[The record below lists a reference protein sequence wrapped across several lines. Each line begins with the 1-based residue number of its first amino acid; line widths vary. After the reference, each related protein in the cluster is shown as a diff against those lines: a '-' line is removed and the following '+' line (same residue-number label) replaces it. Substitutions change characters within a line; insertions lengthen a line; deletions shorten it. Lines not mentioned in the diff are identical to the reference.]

1 MKIDFKAEL
10 DPEQY
15 EAVTASEGPV
25 LIIAGAGSGKTRV
38 ITYRIAY
45 MLEKGI
51 PQSAILALTFTN
63 KAAREMEDRVKAITQ
78 KKLQN
83 LTVSTFHA
91 FGVKILRKEIQ
102 RLGWKDSFSIY
113 DETDRAQLIKD
124 CAQELGWRMEN
135 FDGIAAGSVFSEI
148 KTRRKGRDP
157 GDLYDRLYDE
167 YQASLKARNA
177 VDFDDLIVKPIEIF
191 EAFPEALTRYREQYR
206 YIMIDEFQDTS
217 KIQYRLMRLLS
228 DDNVCV
234 VGDDDQSIY
243 SWRGADY
250 ENIVQF
256 ESDWPHRRE
265 VKLERNYRST
275 STILEAANA
284 VIANNENR
292 KEKALWSPSQLSGT
306 PIEVYTPENEM
317 AEAEFI
323 ARAVK
328 EARFSERVPYS
339 DIGIL
344 IRTNSLT
351 RHLEEA
357 LLAENIPYKVSG
369 GTSFF
374 QRKEIKDVISYLRV
388 IANPADDVNLIRI
401 LNVPRRG
408 MGRRALEHLQE
419 RSKRLACSLYDAL
432 ESLEQPGPTELPEKT
447 RTDALEFVQ
456 AVKGFREEMLGRRN
470 LVAKVRRMIDAID
483 YWGYLVAENQH
494 NEKAAKWKFLNVEH
508 LLESMDRW
516 EKDPDNL
523 DPSLFNW
530 LNRISL
536 ITRDDME
543 DDQDAGKVNLMTVHA
558 SKGLEFEVVFIAGCE
573 DGIMPH
579 ARSLAEGEGNLEEE
593 RRLFYVAV
601 TRARRKLYISAC
613 RQRHRQAQA
622 VDCVPSPFL
631 AEIPEHLITYYQ
643 EPEVTDESVDAAFAG
658 LRAMWEKD
666 AADGPRSPGDPKP
679 A

>member
-1 MKIDFKAEL
+1 MKIDFQGEL

-15 EAVTASEGPV
+15 EAVTASEGPE

-63 KAAREMEDRVKAITQ
+63 KAAREMEERVKALTR
-78 KKLQN
+78 KKLQS

-91 FGVKILRKEIQ
+91 FGVKILRKEIH

-113 DETDRAQLIKD
+113 DETDRTQLIKD
-124 CAQELGWRMEN
+124 CARETGFRMEG
-135 FDGIAAGSVFSEI
+135 FDPAAAGAVFSEV
-148 KTRRKGRDP
+148 KTRRKTWDGT
-157 GDLYDRLYDE
+157 DLYGKVYDE
-167 YQASLKARNA
+167 YQASLKAHNA

-191 EAFPEALTRYREQYR
+191 EAFPDVLDRYREQYR

-217 KIQYRLMRLLS
+217 KIQYRLMRLLA
-228 DDNVCV
+228 DDNVCA

-250 ENIVQF
+250 ENLIQF
-256 ESDWPHRRE
+256 ERDWPHRKE

-275 STILEAANA
+275 STILDAANA
-284 VIANNENR
+284 VIANNANR
-292 KEKALWSPSQLSGT
+292 KEKALWSPSSTGGT
-306 PIEVYTPENEM
+306 PIEIYSPENEI

-328 EARFSERVPYS
+328 EARLSERVPYS

-344 IRTNSLT
+344 IRTNALT

-357 LLAENIPYKVSG
+357 LLAEKVPYKVSG

-388 IANPADDVNLIRI
+388 IANPLDDVNLIRI

-408 MGRRALEHLQE
+408 LGRRALEHLQE
-419 RSKRLACSLYDAL
+419 RARRMSGSLFAAL
-432 ESLEQPGPTELPEKT
+432 ESLALDGHSEFPERT
-447 RTDALEFVQ
+447 RADALEFL
-456 AVKGFREEMLGRRN
+456 AVLQGYREEMLGHRN
-470 LVAKVRRMIDAID
+470 LAAKVRKLVDGID
-483 YWGYLVAENQH
+483 YWGYLVSENQH
-494 NEKAAKWKFLNVEH
+494 SEKAAQWKFLNVES
-508 LLESMDRW
+508 LIQSIETW
-516 EKDPDNL
+516 EKDPDNP

-536 ITRDDME
+536 ITRDDLDE
-543 DDQDAGKVNLMTVHA
+543 EEDAGKVNLMTVHA

-579 ARSLAEGEGNLEEE
+579 ARALAEGEGNLEEE

-613 RQRHRQAQA
+613 RQRRRQAQP
-622 VDCVPSPFL
+622 VDCAPSPFL
-631 AEIPEHLITYYQ
+631 AEIPPHLVTYYE
-643 EPEVTDESVDAAFAG
+643 EPEVTEADADAVFAG
-658 LRAMWEKD
+658 LRKMWGE
-666 AADGPRSPGDPKP
+666 
-679 A
+679 